1 MIEKMNLR
9 IIISKI
15 LFLKDNSTL
24 SKKKKRRSNYTKK
37 NIAYKFS
44 IFLFQKNYFKRY
56 FQHKKIHNF
65 FEKDKRGTTRT
76 KIPGRER

>member
-56 FQHKKIHNF
+56 FQEF
-65 FEKDKRGTTRT
+65 PTQEDPQLFRKR
-76 KIPGRER
+76 

>member
-24 SKKKKRRSNYTKK
+24 SKKKKKRRNNYIKKK

-56 FQHKKIHNF
+56 FQEF
-65 FEKDKRGTTRT
+65 PTQEDPQLFRKR
-76 KIPGRER
+76 